1 MGKSGPLDDPN
12 SNPKFL
18 SEAKQSMGDL
28 PCKICKLG
36 YGAVS
41 DPGYS
46 LIFHDAWFTKSWY
59 LQGFVKT

>member
-41 DPGYS
+41 DLG
-46 LIFHDAWFTKSWY
+46 
-59 LQGFVKT
+59 